1 MISKLSLKN
10 FTAFKEISIDFS
22 SGINV
27 LIGQN
32 STGKTH
38 IMKLLYASCYA
49 SQRQPRLTLEQK
61 LNSVF
66 LPNSIGRLVHRSVGR
81 GKAEVSVSTEDNHQ
95 LEFEITTLGKFRI
108 NAQNWERDNY
118 IMPVYIPV
126 KDMLANAPGF
136 RSLYASRNI
145 NFEEIYSD
153 IIDLAFMPIPKGKPS
168 KERAKLMNILRKQL
182 DGRVVANDET
192 FYLKNKSGS
201 LEFPLLAEGF
211 RKLGLLYLLIQNET
225 LRQGSVVFWDEPE
238 ANLNPKLSLCVA
250 EMLLALQAMGVQVFV
265 ATHDYSFIKSLSLVQ
280 KHRSKVLYHSLYKD
294 EEGDLLCS
302 SSPDIVEIEHN
313 AIELAYEDLLV
324 RSLKL

>member
-1 MISKLSLKN
+1 MISTLKLKN
-10 FTAFKEISIDFS
+10 FTAFKEISLDFS

-49 SQRQPRLTLEQK
+49 SQAQPRLTLEQK
-61 LNSVF
+61 LNNVF
-66 LPNSIGRLVHRSVGR
+66 LPNSIGRLVNRGVGR
-81 GKAEVSVSTEDNHQ
+81 RKAEVHVTTEDNHE
-95 LEFEITTLGKFRI
+95 LNFEITTLGKFVGHT
-108 NAQNWERDNY
+108 QKWVRDNY
-118 IMPVYIPV
+118 ISPVYIPV

-136 RSLYASRNI
+136 RSLYASKHVS
-145 NFEEIYSD
+145 FEEIYSD

-182 DGRVVANDET
+182 DGRVVSDKET
-192 FYLKNKSGS
+192 FYLKNKYGV

-238 ANLNPKLSLCVA
+238 ANLNPGLSLCVA

-265 ATHDYSFIKSLSLVQ
+265 TTHDYSFIKNLSLAR
-280 KHRSKVLYHSLYKD
+280 KSNSKVLYHSLYKD
-294 EEGDLLCS
+294 AEGNLSCS
-302 SSPDIVEIEHN
+302 SSSEIPGLENN
-313 AIELAYEDLLV
+313 AIETAYRDLLV
-324 RSLKL
+324 RTLNL